1 MANPEPVRNSATANL
16 PRRAPAPPGLAPLR
30 FMFGTLGYVVPGL
43 MARLANRVWFRTRRF
58 ALTAREREVLGRAR
72 RGTVDVDGLP
82 VAVYEWGA
90 GPAVAMVHGW
100 HGSAANFVAF
110 VDPLVAA
117 GLRVIAIDQPGH
129 GATPG
134 DRTTAFEIA
143 DALNAV
149 ARQYGPFAAWVG
161 HSFGTLC
168 ALVARRG
175 GFSAPRAVCISPPAE
190 MSSLLQ
196 SFSDTLNLPPPV
208 MARFTHSVE
217 REFGADIWDRLSPA
231 RVVRD
236 STTTALIIHDQHD
249 RATPVEEGEALA
261 RAWPNA
267 QFHATR
273 GLGHTRILSD
283 PKVLARVVEFLA
295 GPEKNVGKSGT

>member
-1 MANPEPVRNSATANL
+1 MKNPEPAPNNTEAVLR
-16 PRRAPAPPGLAPLR
+16 RRAPAPPGLAPLR

-43 MARLANRVWFRTRRF
+43 MARVANRVWFRTRRF
-58 ALTAREREVLGRAR
+58 PLTAREREVLGRAR
-72 RGTVDVDGLP
+72 RGTVQVGALP
-82 VAVYEWGA
+82 VAVYEWGE

-100 HGSAANFVAF
+100 HGSAANFAAF

-117 GLRVIAIDQPGH
+117 GLRVIAIDQPAH

-168 ALVARRG
+168 ALVARSG
-175 GFSAPRAVCISPPAE
+175 GFAAPRAVCISPPAE

-196 SFSDTLNLPPPV
+196 SFAETLNLPPPV
-208 MARFTHSVE
+208 MARFTRSVE

-231 RVVRD
+231 RVVYD
-236 STTTALIIHDQHD
+236 STTIALIIHDRND
-249 RATPVEEGEALA
+249 RAMPIEEGEALA

-267 QFHATR
+267 QFHGTR

-283 PKVLARVVEFLA
+283 PKVLTRVVEFLA
-295 GPEKNVGKSGT
+295 DTEKRPAKS